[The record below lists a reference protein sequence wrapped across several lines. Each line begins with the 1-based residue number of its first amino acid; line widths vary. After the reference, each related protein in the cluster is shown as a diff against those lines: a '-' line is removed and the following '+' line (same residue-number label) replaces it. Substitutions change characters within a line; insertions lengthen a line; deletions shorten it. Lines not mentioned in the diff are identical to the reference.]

1 MQVGLGTDCSGGFS
15 PSLLNSMRMAVM
27 ASNTLTFS
35 DSSYQ
40 PLQYSDAVYLATRG
54 GARLTG
60 MEDRLGA
67 LRQNMLADF
76 LLVDMT
82 GESQDQMSRHLP
94 SEIISINS
102 STAQYSAVWR

>member
-1 MQVGLGTDCSGGFS
+1 
-15 PSLLNSMRMAVM
+15 M

-35 DSSYQ
+35 DSSYR

-54 GARLTG
+54 GARLTS

-82 GESQDQMSRHLP
+82 GERQMFCAVRNNFHQFQP
-94 SEIISINS
+94 S
-102 STAQYSAVWR
+102 STLSCSVVRAAKTL

>member
-1 MQVGLGTDCSGGFS
+1 
-15 PSLLNSMRMAVM
+15 MRMAVM

-35 DSSYQ
+35 DSSYR

-54 GARLTG
+54 GALLTG
-60 MEDRLGA
+60 MQDRLGA

-82 GESQDQMSRHLP
+82 GESGGDRCSVRNNLSQLQPNSRL
-94 SEIISINS
+94 SC
-102 STAQYSAVWR
+102 SAVRVVKTL